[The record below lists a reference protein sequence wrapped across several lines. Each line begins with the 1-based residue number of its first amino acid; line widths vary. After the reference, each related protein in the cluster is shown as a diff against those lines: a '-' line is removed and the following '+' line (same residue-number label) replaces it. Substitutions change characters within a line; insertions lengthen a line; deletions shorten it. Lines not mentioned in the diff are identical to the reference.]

1 MAQVPLR
8 FQACG
13 NLIREMVVS
22 KYFFFSVAIP
32 AFLFIDPL
40 QSFATMKHGHL
51 QLGHL
56 LPPSPTDLQS
66 VYFLLFN
73 LLLLERYIWHLLIK
87 KKKKS

>member
-1 MAQVPLR
+1 MKWLLA
-8 FQACG
+8 
-13 NLIREMVVS
+13 NT
-22 KYFFFSVAIP
+22 FFFSVAIP
-32 AFLFIDPL
+32 AFLFIAPL

-56 LPPSPTDLQS
+56 LPPSPTGLQS

-87 KKKKS
+87 KKKS